1 MQYLT
6 RVTGEEY
13 IIMLSLILIK
23 SDGTDFFVFLR
34 SIYICILVL
43 LHNCILF
50 SVKLKSL
57 KILEKLTNWK
67 IKTP

>member
-13 IIMLSLILIK
+13 IIMPSLILIK
-23 SDGTDFFVFLR
+23 SDGTEFFCLFKV
-34 SIYICILVL
+34 YICILVL

-50 SVKLKSL
+50 SVKSL
-57 KILEKLTNWK
+57 KILE
-67 IKTP
+67 